1 LRRHRQ
7 VTTIRDLAQRRDRLE
22 ALFEKRARS
31 SDSLHLV
38 AAHAG
43 PTRDEAKRYYADFSR
58 AVGLRDWLKPNPRHE
73 QLKLLIREL
82 LHDRRE
88 LKLAD
93 IGCGA
98 GVMTAALRRYG
109 EVTAIDFSGPAI
121 EVAQRLVPDVRF
133 LEGSLE
139 ALPEDTRFDV
149 ITLFDV
155 IEHIPAHERGHFLA
169 EVRTRLAD
177 QGMVV
182 ISTPFPA
189 FTRFRRA
196 NNDPTLQIV
205 DEEVWLPD
213 LLTETAALG
222 LQLLEYRAFDVFRGS
237 PEYQAAVFTTKRT
250 PGGGPVLRQYRLS
263 RRLRWIESRIGGRA
277 SRVRQAAALAARGR
291 LRDARWMLSADVPT
305 VES

>member
-7 VTTIRDLAQRRDRLE
+7 VTTIRDLAQRRDRFE
-22 ALFEKRARS
+22 DLFERRARS

-58 AVGLRDWLKPNPRHE
+58 AVGLRDWLRPNPRHE
-73 QLKLLIREL
+73 QLKLLVDEV
-82 LHDRRE
+82 LHDRRG
-88 LKLAD
+88 LKIAD
-93 IGCGA
+93 VGCGA

-121 EVAQRLVPDVRF
+121 EVAQRLVPGVTF

-139 ALPEDTRFDV
+139 VLPKQVRFDV

-155 IEHIPAHERGHFLA
+155 VEHIRAHERRDFLA
-169 EVRTRLAD
+169 DIRARMAIEGLVF
-177 QGMVV
+177 

-189 FTRFRRA
+189 FTRFRRG
-196 NNDPTLQIV
+196 NGDPTLQII
-205 DEEVWLPD
+205 DEEVHLPQ
-213 LLTETAALG
+213 LLAETSPLG
-222 LQLLEYRAFDVFRGS
+222 LQLLDYRAFDVFRGS
-237 PEYQAAVFTTKRT
+237 PEYQAAIFTTERA
-250 PGGGPVLRQYRLS
+250 PGGGPALRPYRLS
-263 RRLRWIESRIGGRA
+263 RRLRWIESSAGRRA